1 MRQQTLA
8 SQASF
13 EKYGRKSR
21 RELFLDE
28 MERVVPWPE
37 LEALVEPHFPNS
49 QPKAKSIIMNVSPVV
64 SIIMNTRSRVG
75 DVRCLARGGGSIGA
89 RPTRR

>member
-1 MRQQTLA
+1 MGQSTLA

-37 LEALVEPHFPNS
+37 
-49 QPKAKSIIMNVSPVV
+49 
-64 SIIMNTRSRVG
+64 
-75 DVRCLARGGGSIGA
+75 
-89 RPTRR
+89 